1 MIFDFAPRP
10 PYSFSLTADCSRLYD
25 ITHVV
30 RDGALYRLLRAGDGR
45 ALVRVTDVGGDPAPL
60 RIRAEV
66 VATRGVVDEAQLAQ
80 NIRHWLVVDLSFAD
94 FYNLAERDP
103 ALSLIIH
110 TLHGL
115 HMLRTPSVFEALM
128 VTMIEQQIALSAAQK
143 AERWLIETYGDHLEY
158 EGARFSAFPTP
169 ETIAALDEV
178 ALTPLK
184 ITFVRMRR
192 MIAVARAITQGA
204 LDLEALRHA
213 PRDEAYAALMT
224 INGVGHWTAAWTM
237 IRALGEYMYVGSAD
251 VALRAAVNQYW
262 RGQPGRASREDTDAH
277 FAHYGA
283 FAGEA
288 CVYTLMTLCLERY
301 PIQD

>member
-10 PYSFSLTADCSRLYD
+10 PYSFALTAACSRLYD
-25 ITHVV
+25 TTHVY
-30 RDGALYRLLRAGDGR
+30 RDGALYRLFRAGDGL
-45 ALVRVTDVGGDPAPL
+45 ALARVTDVGGDPAPL

-66 VATRGVVDEAQLAQ
+66 VATHGMVDEAQVAAAV
-80 NIRHWLVVDLSFAD
+80 RHWLAVDLSFSD
-94 FYNLAERDP
+94 FYDLAERDP

-143 AERWLIETYGDHLEY
+143 AERWLIETYGEHLEH
-158 EGARFSAFPTP
+158 EGVRYSAFPTP
-169 ETIAALDEV
+169 QTLAALDQV

-192 MIAVARAITQGA
+192 MIAVARTIAEGT
-204 LDLEALRHA
+204 LDLEALHGK
-213 PRDEAYAALMT
+213 PKDEAYAAL
-224 INGVGHWTAAWTM
+224 IALNGVGHWTAAWTM

-251 VALRAAVNQYW
+251 VALRAAVNGYW
-262 RGQPGRASREDTDAH
+262 RGQPGRASREETDAH
-277 FAHYGA
+277 FAQYGA

-288 CVYTLMTLCLERY
+288 CVYTLMMLGMERY
-301 PIQD
+301 PV